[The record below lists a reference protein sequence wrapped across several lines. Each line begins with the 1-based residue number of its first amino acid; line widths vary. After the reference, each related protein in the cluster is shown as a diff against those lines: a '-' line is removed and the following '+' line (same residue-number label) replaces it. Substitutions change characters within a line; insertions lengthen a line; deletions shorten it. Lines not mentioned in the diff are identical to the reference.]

1 MMVSD
6 NGAMPVSVSSATQS
20 TATRRPPG
28 PDRYLYGKTI
38 EGMRDALNF
47 NMINWK
53 NYGDSIYFPAFPGF
67 GWYLFVHPSAVEQI
81 LQTNQS
87 NYQKPMRFLQPFGY
101 LGGRG
106 LLTNEG
112 EHWRK
117 QRRLIQPS
125 FHRERLAALGDAM
138 SQAVCQHVQEWE
150 KLPEG
155 QIIDLFSEMSK
166 LTFRVIGRTL
176 FGDDLSDKAP
186 AFFTSLEHSIEHISN
201 RMNSP
206 VLIPD
211 WLPTPANQRFHQHRN
226 VLDDVVYGII
236 ERRQSLKEPPQDLLD
251 MLMKSTFEGTDEGMN
266 IRQLRDEI
274 MTLLISGHE
283 TVALSLTWALFLLG
297 ENRHVEAVLLDELKS
312 VLDGN
317 PAKMENLPKLPY
329 NKMVYNEALR
339 LYPPIWGQP
348 REAIAEDEIQGFR
361 VEKGLPVTVC
371 QYFTH
376 RHPEFFPEPERFNPE
391 RFLPENEAQLPKFAF
406 FPFGGGSRSC
416 IGNHFAMAEGQMAL
430 ATILQRFKFELLAGQ
445 NVEPKAGCTLRPAK
459 PIKVRLLKRTAPL

>member
-1 MMVSD
+1 M
-6 NGAMPVSVSSATQS
+6 
-20 TATRRPPG
+20 
-28 PDRYLYGKTI
+28 
-38 EGMRDALNF
+38 
-47 NMINWK
+47 
-53 NYGDSIYFPAFPGF
+53 
-67 GWYLFVHPSAVEQI
+67 
-81 LQTNQS
+81 
-87 NYQKPMRFLQPFGY
+87 
-101 LGGRG
+101 
-106 LLTNEG
+106 
-112 EHWRK
+112 
-117 QRRLIQPS
+117 
-125 FHRERLAALGDAM
+125 
-138 SQAVCQHVQEWE
+138 
-150 KLPEG
+150 
-155 QIIDLFSEMSK
+155 
-166 LTFRVIGRTL
+166 
-176 FGDDLSDKAP
+176 
-186 AFFTSLEHSIEHISN
+186 
-201 RMNSP
+201 
-206 VLIPD
+206 
-211 WLPTPANQRFHQHRN
+211 
-226 VLDDVVYGII
+226 
-236 ERRQSLKEPPQDLLD
+236 
-251 MLMKSTFEGTDEGMN
+251 
-266 IRQLRDEI
+266 I